1 MNPQTGTDR
10 KSTFRPSI
18 LRASLLVTIAVAA
31 SAQPDELARQP
42 RASGA
47 AKAHNMRLVGMHD
60 LQGRSSYQPVVHN
73 YGGRWILFA
82 GHHAGEALSPL
93 SGEIEANGVSMVEV
107 TDPKAPV
114 LLDHLPATG
123 EGVSG
128 TQHVQVCGGTELPNA
143 DPQKIYMLRTNGQV
157 SHEVWDITDPAEPNF
172 VTTVTTTG
180 HTIGG
185 RRNTHK
191 NWWNCETGI
200 GYLLSS
206 IDGWRVPRVLQ
217 AFDLGDPAHPVL
229 IRNFALDPVLIRN
242 FAGCSQAGERT

>member
-82 GHHAGEALSPL
+82 GHHAGEALRPL
-93 SGEIEANGVSMVEV
+93 NAV
-107 TDPKAPV
+107 TSRP
-114 LLDHLPATG
+114 
-123 EGVSG
+123 
-128 TQHVQVCGGTELPNA
+128 
-143 DPQKIYMLRTNGQV
+143 
-157 SHEVWDITDPAEPNF
+157 
-172 VTTVTTTG
+172 
-180 HTIGG
+180 
-185 RRNTHK
+185 RRQRWLK
-191 NWWNCETGI
+191 
-200 GYLLSS
+200 
-206 IDGWRVPRVLQ
+206 
-217 AFDLGDPAHPVL
+217 
-229 IRNFALDPVLIRN
+229 
-242 FAGCSQAGERT
+242 